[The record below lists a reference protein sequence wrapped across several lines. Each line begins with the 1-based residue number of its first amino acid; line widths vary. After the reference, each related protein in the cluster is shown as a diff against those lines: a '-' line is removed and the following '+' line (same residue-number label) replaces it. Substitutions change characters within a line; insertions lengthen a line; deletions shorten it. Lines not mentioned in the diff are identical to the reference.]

1 MATGSKNGQ
10 TKKKPAGRKK
20 PAAKKYNNK
29 LITEA
34 VLLILMA
41 LCVIFFLANFGV
53 GGIVGKGISAFF
65 FGLFGI
71 LAYIFPIL
79 LFAAVIF
86 AMSNK
91 NSSIARV
98 KLIAVLFELIF
109 LCTLIQLIS
118 GSHSGEWNVGD
129 FYINSSTHK
138 NGGGFFGGM
147 LCLLFSKLFGNA
159 GAYIFTVVLI
169 IIAAVII
176 TEHSFIGRC

>member
-79 LFAAVIF
+79 LFAREFLQCPIRIVRLPE
-86 AMSNK
+86 SN
-91 NSSIARV
+91 
-98 KLIAVLFELIF
+98 LL
-109 LCTLIQLIS
+109 Q
-118 GSHSGEWNVGD
+118 
-129 FYINSSTHK
+129 Y
-138 NGGGFFGGM
+138 
-147 LCLLFSKLFGNA
+147 CLN
-159 GAYIFTVVLI
+159 
-169 IIAAVII
+169 
-176 TEHSFIGRC
+176 